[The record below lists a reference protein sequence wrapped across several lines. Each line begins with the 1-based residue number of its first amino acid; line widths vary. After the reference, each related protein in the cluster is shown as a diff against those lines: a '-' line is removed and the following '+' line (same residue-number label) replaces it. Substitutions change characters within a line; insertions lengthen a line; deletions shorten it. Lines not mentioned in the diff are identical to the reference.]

1 MDGNNHDDDGDGF
14 QKTEILCYFLFLSSF
29 LSLSFSPLLPNSAG
43 ICGG

>member
-14 QKTEILCYFLFLSSF
+14 QKSEILCYFLFLSSS
-29 LSLSFSPLLPNSAG
+29 SLSFSPLLPNSAG